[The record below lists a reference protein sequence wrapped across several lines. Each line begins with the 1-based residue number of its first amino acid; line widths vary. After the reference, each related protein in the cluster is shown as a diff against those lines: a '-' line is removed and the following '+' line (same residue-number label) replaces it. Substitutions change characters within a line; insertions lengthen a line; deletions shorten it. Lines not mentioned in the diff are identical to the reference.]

1 LPYKDPEDPE
11 NPGFAL
17 WPSQGT
23 PRNDMGFTGGPRAA
37 VFDTAWV
44 ALPRWEPRTQPQTF
58 TLGVPWPNPFNPVTR
73 IPLTLQHP
81 MPVRLVVH
89 NLLGQQ
95 VAVVVDGILPAG
107 THHLPFQAGRLAS
120 GVYLVTLEAAGRAQ
134 TRTVTLLR

>member
-1 LPYKDPEDPE
+1 LWWDAEDPD

-17 WPSQGT
+17 WPGQGT
-23 PRNDMGFTGGPRAA
+23 RRNDMGFTGGPRAA

-44 ALPRWEPRTQPQTF
+44 ALPRWEPRTQPQAF
-58 TLGVPWPNPFNPVTR
+58 TLGAPWPNPFNPVTH
-73 IPLTLQHP
+73 IPLTLLHP

-89 NLLGQQ
+89 NLLPQQ
-95 VAVVVDGILPAG
+95 VAVLVDGILPAG